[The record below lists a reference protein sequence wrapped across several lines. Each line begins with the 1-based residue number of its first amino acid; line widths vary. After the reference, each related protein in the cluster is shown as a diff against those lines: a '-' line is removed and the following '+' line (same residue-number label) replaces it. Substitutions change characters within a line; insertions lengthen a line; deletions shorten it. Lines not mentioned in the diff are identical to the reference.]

1 MKMQSP
7 INIIAAALAV
17 ALTLAQTVTSQLI
30 TETVAQTTTPP
41 PPQQYRQAKHSA
53 VYTTTVTN
61 PKPDIVTAVVVIT
74 LISPAEDER
83 YPTQGAPMFGT
94 AISRF
99 SASAASSSAWDETA
113 DIYWT
118 LSGNVPLGYDT
129 TYPPLPLGLT
139 TSLST
144 VVTWTDYRVTT
155 YRNLFFGYGRTEW
168 WTTARVTFVEG
179 VGPVYPATII
189 RTGYTDWRVRQ
200 TGGNEAVGFNHSNS
214 ATMSY
219 WRTTTLV
226 QVPAMPTALP
236 STEGGG

>member
-1 MKMQSP
+1 MKMPSP
-7 INIIAAALAV
+7 INIAAALALAFSV
-17 ALTLAQTVTSQLI
+17 APATAQFVTA
-30 TETVAQTTTPP
+30 TVAQTATL
-41 PPQQYRQAKHSA
+41 PQRRQAKHTA

-83 YPTQGAPMFGT
+83 YPTQGAPMFGR

-99 SASAASSSAWDETA
+99 SAPSSSWDETA

-118 LSGNVPLGYDT
+118 LSGNVQLGYDT
-129 TYPPLPLGLT
+129 TYPPLPLGPT

-144 VVTWTDYRVTT
+144 VLTWTDYFMTAD
-155 YRNLFFGYGRTEW
+155 RNLVMGYGRTEW

-189 RTGYTDWRVRQ
+189 RTGYTDWRVTM
-200 TGGNEAVGFNHSNS
+200 TGGNQAVGFNHSYS
-214 ATMSY
+214 TTLSY
-219 WRTTTLV
+219 WRTTTMV
-226 QVPAMPTALP
+226 QVPARPTPLSP
-236 STEGGG
+236 KEDDG

>member
-1 MKMQSP
+1 MKMRP
-7 INIIAAALAV
+7 AVNIAAALAV
-17 ALTLAQTVTSQLI
+17 AFSISPTVTAQLV
-30 TETVAQTTTPP
+30 TETVAQTAT
-41 PPQQYRQAKHSA
+41 PPQQYRQAKHTA

-99 SASAASSSAWDETA
+99 SAAPSSAWDETA
-113 DIYWT
+113 DINWT

-129 TYPPLPLGLT
+129 TYPPLPLGPT

-144 VVTWTDYRVTT
+144 VLTWTDYRVTT

-226 QVPAMPTALP
+226 QVPARPTLLL
-236 STEGGG
+236 SREDDE